1 MHPIVLWLFFSL
13 FMMPIDEYWNG
24 VNPRPGPLETYIFIN
39 WEKNDF
45 IIIEE
50 GKKTKYILKK
60 YKETDNI
67 YKAEARRYWYEHK
80 AK

>member
-13 FMMPIDEYWNG
+13 FMMPIDE
-24 VNPRPGPLETYIFIN
+24 
-39 WEKNDF
+39 
-45 IIIEE
+45 
-50 GKKTKYILKK
+50 LKK